1 MIMTVGRSTLFCGT
15 VVVVPAVSP
24 GTTRVVTGMLVI
36 TTTSVP
42 LVPEI
47 LVVPALLPAL

>member
-24 GTTRVVTGMLVI
+24 GTTRVVTGILVMTI
-36 TTTSVP
+36 MSVP
-42 LVPEI
+42 LVPETV
-47 LVVPALLPAL
+47 VVPALLPAV